1 MGGSEPGRST
11 VEWLPGRASCWPS
24 RKVSL
29 LIDIPN
35 VGTKNCCR
43 HSKRNCEDGRTGR
56 AQVRRVNPGEP
67 QGGDTR
73 GPERLSLKPAARGTA
88 SLDMPAMTQQRMCRI
103 HLQPVKAR
111 LASMLNGL
119 GPPGLYDERRSDRQ
133 RVDDLDTARPLT
145 GSRPD
150 SDSRRPPQL
159 RRKRAHNGHC
169 VTLELRPGYN
179 MSHRMGRRGLWHGH
193 CKYNWQ
199 RGPKPVPKV
208 K

>member
-11 VEWLPGRASCWPS
+11 VEWLPGRASCWPG
-24 RKVSL
+24 RKVFL

-56 AQVRRVNPGEP
+56 AQVRQVNPGEP

-88 SLDMPAMTQQRMCRI
+88 SLDMPTMTQQRMCRI

-133 RVDDLDTARPLT
+133 RVDDLDTARLVDRFQT
-145 GSRPD
+145 WQ
-150 SDSRRPPQL
+150 RPPAAAATAA
-159 RRKRAHNGHC
+159 KRSHSEHC
-169 VTLELRPGYN
+169 VTLESRPGYN
-179 MSHRMGRRGLWHGH
+179 MSHRTGYRRLWHGH
-193 CKYNWQ
+193 CKYN
-199 RGPKPVPKV
+199 
-208 K
+208 

>member
-1 MGGSEPGRST
+1 
-11 VEWLPGRASCWPS
+11 
-24 RKVSL
+24 L

-56 AQVRRVNPGEP
+56 AQVRQVNPGEP
-67 QGGDTR
+67 QGCDTR

-88 SLDMPAMTQQRMCRI
+88 SLDMPTMTQQRMCRI

-150 SDSRRPPQL
+150 SEPRQPPKLRRQGRIMGIASHLNYVPDTTCHIEWGAGDYGTAIANITGREGRNRSRR
-159 RRKRAHNGHC
+159 
-169 VTLELRPGYN
+169 
-179 MSHRMGRRGLWHGH
+179 
-193 CKYNWQ
+193 
-199 RGPKPVPKV
+199 
-208 K
+208 